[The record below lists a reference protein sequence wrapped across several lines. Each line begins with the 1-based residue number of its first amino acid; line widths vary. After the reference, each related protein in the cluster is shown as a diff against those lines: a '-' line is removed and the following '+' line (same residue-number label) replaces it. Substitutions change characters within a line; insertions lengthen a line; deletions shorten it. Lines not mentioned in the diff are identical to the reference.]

1 LVAEAEENSKFKN
14 AAVLMMGIPQ
24 LRVSNEG
31 VYGLALYQIETGVET
46 VEAITYGN
54 KFRAKESA

>member
-46 VEAITYGN
+46 VESYNLWEQI
-54 KFRAKESA
+54 

>member
-14 AAVLMMGIPQ
+14 AAVLMMEIPQ

-31 VYGLALYQIETGVET
+31 VYDPALYQIGKVMET
-46 VEAITYGN
+46 VESHNWWERI
-54 KFRAKESA
+54 

>member
-1 LVAEAEENSKFKN
+1 VVEVEENSKFKN

-31 VYGLALYQIETGVET
+31 VYGLALHQIEKVTERLK
-46 VEAITYGN
+46 AITGGN
-54 KFRAKESA
+54 EFRVKESA